1 MITLIT
7 HNNIGSMKLYSILK
21 DIILEVASRM
31 EVERAIVNHERVR
44 IYYDGDETLRP
55 GERYIE
61 PYVLGLSKAGN
72 PILRAYQYKGVT
84 DTEQPGWKTFRLD
97 KMGDWDETN
106 ERPFDTPISDRV
118 SNIPKYNPNGDK
130 SMITIYKQAKF

>member
-1 MITLIT
+1 
-7 HNNIGSMKLYSILK
+7 MKLYSLLNE
-21 DIILEVASRM
+21 IILEVASRT
-31 EVERAIVNHERVR
+31 EVERAITNHDRVR
-44 IYYDGDETLRP
+44 IYYGGDEVEAE
-55 GERYIE
+55 GERFIE

-97 KMGDWDETN
+97 RMLDWDETN
-106 ERPFDTPISDRV
+106 EFPFNTPISDRV
-118 SNIPKYNPNGDK
+118 RNIPKYNPNGDR